1 MKMVATIGFH
11 LLIVSMGPQTNP
23 QNKSS
28 IWLGACLTQKCTFLS
43 IAVSIRHWSWNRNK
57 WSHSWD
63 NFSWIT
69 QLIFVY
75 LKTLYL
81 GFSIQTQL
89 IRVLFYVFIN
99 PNSRAGED
107 WCISSISQAGSE
119 WIFPSSAFCSIQ
131 ALSGLD
137 DAYPY
142 WGGKSTLLS
151 PLIPMLI
158 FL

>member
-1 MKMVATIGFH
+1 MKTIATIGFH
-11 LLIVSMGPQTNP
+11 LVIVSVGPQTNP
-23 QNKSS
+23 PNKPSV
-28 IWLGACLTQKCTFLS
+28 WLGACLTWKCIFLP

-63 NFSWIT
+63 NFSWII
-69 QLIFVY
+69 QLISVY

-81 GFSIQTQL
+81 GFSIPTQL

-99 PNSRAGED
+99 PSLNAGED
-107 WCISSISQAGSE
+107 WCISSVSQAGNE
-119 WIFPSSAFCSIQ
+119 WIFPSAFCSSQ

-137 DAYPY
+137 DTCPY